1 MTRLGDVVNFFLFEN
16 KPPIGLTYV
25 FRFSVDGCYY
35 DVLWARNCRFFHT
48 EKTCWDLDDVFKVKF
63 VIIVVLL
70 VDLFYRNWNIDF

>member
-48 EKTCWDLDDVFKVKF
+48 EK
-63 VIIVVLL
+63 
-70 VDLFYRNWNIDF
+70 